1 MGECS
6 WPQRLRG
13 SSVAVTMLQI
23 LNGEGL
29 KRRNGLDAS
38 IVSQSVFKL
47 KIYFWET
54 IKNFCKNLSCI
65 IGDSRLAS

>member
-1 MGECS
+1 MRS

-23 LNGEGL
+23 LNGEGK

-38 IVSQSVFKL
+38 IVSLFVFKL
-47 KIYFWET
+47 NIYFGRLSE
-54 IKNFCKNLSCI
+54 NFFK
-65 IGDSRLAS
+65 IGIV